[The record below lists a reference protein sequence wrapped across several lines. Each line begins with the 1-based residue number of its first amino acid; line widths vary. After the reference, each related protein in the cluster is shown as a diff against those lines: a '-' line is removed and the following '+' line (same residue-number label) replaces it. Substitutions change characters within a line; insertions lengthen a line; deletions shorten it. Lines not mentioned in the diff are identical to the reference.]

1 MSVLGFQLP
10 THTGKLPAQL
20 KLGSFRLVFMSSI
33 NPLCP
38 QNIYSLVDTNE
49 RDFMTD
55 KPQLLSCN
63 LVGPFGKQL
72 YFLKQL
78 KYFTNQKGEC
88 VIKDLS
94 DPYLASVLKSFS
106 DALDSPVLRL
116 QQDEIHGYTVEGL
129 FDLNDIAK
137 VK

>member
-10 THTGKLPAQL
+10 TSTGTLPAQL
-20 KLGSFRLVFMSSI
+20 KLGSFRLVFMSSVH
-33 NPLCP
+33 PLRP
-38 QNIYSLVDTNE
+38 QNVYSLVDTKQ

-63 LVGPFGKQL
+63 LVGPFGNQL
-72 YFLKQL
+72 YFLKQIR
-78 KYFTNQKGEC
+78 YFTNEKGEC

-94 DPYLASVLKSFS
+94 DPYLANVLKSFS

-129 FDLNDIAK
+129 FDLNHIA
-137 VK
+137 